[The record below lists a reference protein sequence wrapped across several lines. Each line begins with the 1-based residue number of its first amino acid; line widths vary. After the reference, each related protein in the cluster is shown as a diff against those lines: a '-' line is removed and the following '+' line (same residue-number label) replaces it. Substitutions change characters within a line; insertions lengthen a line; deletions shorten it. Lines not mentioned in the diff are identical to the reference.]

1 MGEFCFGQSVR
12 KLPKN
17 EGKML
22 FCETNFVESKIN
34 WKPLIWLERYDN
46 NKI

>member
-1 MGEFCFGQSVR
+1 MSKFGFGQSVR

-22 FCETNFVESKIN
+22 FDKTYFEKSNIRK
-34 WKPLIWLERYDN
+34 KPLTSY
-46 NKI
+46 